1 MDKYKR
7 KESTELYIRTLNN
20 EEKYNSFLAELEE
33 QWGTPDMVFIGR
45 NPDNRKQVIITF
57 AFKN

>member
-20 EEKYNSFLAELEE
+20 EEKYDNFLAELEK
-33 QWGTPDMVFIGR
+33 QWGTPDMVFIRR
-45 NPDNRKQVIITF
+45 NPDNKKQIIITF